1 MEYKVTMPILSDTMD
16 KGKIIKW
23 YVKEGD
29 FVKKGDKLCEVESDK
44 AVMDIE
50 SFEEGVVKKVLANEG
65 DEVKVKSTIAI
76 IETMENGKWK
86 MENERSEPD
95 HLKSDEGK
103 TEKHKSDTPENK
115 ENLQKTDIDSLI
127 SSIINTPSKT
137 KKISGSASPAAKKK
151 AAEYEID
158 IEELQN
164 KGEIPKPA
172 HLKDIDE
179 VIINKYFTPKAA
191 KLIKEYSLDINDFK
205 LDHKIRSDEVLSY
218 IKQNSIP
225 KITKLTPNQIAVI
238 KNVENSIKKPTFLVF
253 EEINITKKEGIK
265 LTAQII
271 KALSLAMQK
280 NPLTRSILKENKL
293 LTYPAS
299 NISVAVSRDDGLF
312 MCVIKN
318 AEEKSL
324 EEINEWLK
332 EIKTKKLTIE
342 DLSGSTFGISNLGMF
357 GIESFT
363 ALIND
368 KDVGIAAFGKEKE
381 GVMKVTFTFDHRILN
396 GVEAAKFINDFKEEI
411 KNV

>member
-1 MEYKVTMPILSDTMD
+1 MEYKVIMPILSDTMD
-16 KGKIIKW
+16 KGKIVKW

-44 AVMDIE
+44 AIMDIE
-50 SFEEGVVKKVLANEG
+50 SFEEGVVKKILASAG
-65 DEVKVKSTIAI
+65 DEVPVKSIIAI
-76 IETMENGKWK
+76 IEPVKSEKLKVKNEKKDNQSKENKK
-86 MENERSEPD
+86 IQKEKKEINIDDIINSIVSQPQY
-95 HLKSDEGK
+95 
-103 TEKHKSDTPENK
+103 TEK
-115 ENLQKTDIDSLI
+115 
-127 SSIINTPSKT
+127 
-137 KKISGSASPAAKKK
+137 GSASPAAKKK

-172 HLKDIDE
+172 HLKDIDK
-179 VIINKYFTPKAA
+179 VIIKKYFTPKAA
-191 KLIKEYSLDINDFK
+191 KLIKEYSLDINEFK
-205 LDHKIRSDEVLSY
+205 LNHKIRSDEVLSY

-238 KNVENSIKKPTFLVF
+238 KNVENSIKKPTFFIF
-253 EEINITKKEGIK
+253 EEINIAKKEGIK
-265 LTAQII
+265 LTALII

-280 NPLTRSILKENKL
+280 NPLTRSVLKENKL

-299 NISVAVSRDDGLF
+299 NISVAVNRDDGLY

-318 AEEKSL
+318 AEDKTL

-332 EIKTKKLTIE
+332 EIKTKRLTIE

-357 GIESFT
+357 GIERFT

-368 KDVGIAAFGKEKE
+368 KDAGIGAFGKMNE
-381 GVMKVTFTFDHRILN
+381 GEIKVTFTIDHRILN
-396 GVEAAKFINDFKEEI
+396 GVEAAKFVNYFKKEI
-411 KNV
+411 QNV